1 MSQTFSQPGVLG
13 LNAWLD
19 CADIVVLKQSQGVT
33 MSTQITSGHLID
45 IQGWTSMPTSVSCG
59 TDDNVVHTLVLFI
72 CCLFGVCVCAL
83 KYWLE
88 NTVD

>member
-1 MSQTFSQPGVLG
+1 MSQTFSQRGVLG

-59 TDDNVVHTLVLFI
+59 IVALMTMLCIPLF
-72 CCLFGVCVCAL
+72 CLFVVYSVCVSVL
-83 KYWLE
+83 
-88 NTVD
+88 